1 MSNGR
6 LDGRALKQN
15 ERTENGERKEVNK
28 SEMRTIDRGKKE
40 RRRKEEGEKKKE
52 ESSGG
57 RRGCPI

>member
-1 MSNGR
+1 M
-6 LDGRALKQN
+6 KQN